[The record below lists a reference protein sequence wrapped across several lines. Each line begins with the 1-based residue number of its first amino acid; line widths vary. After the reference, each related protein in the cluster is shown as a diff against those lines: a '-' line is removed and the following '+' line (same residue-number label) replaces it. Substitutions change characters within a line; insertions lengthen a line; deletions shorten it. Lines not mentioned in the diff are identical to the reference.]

1 MPTEEERMIDL
12 IARANGG
19 DIERARAWFF
29 EEPLRELGGDTAA
42 SYVAQGK
49 GNAIRHYVLNLGAG
63 ATG

>member
-12 IARANGG
+12 IASSNGG

-29 EEPLRELGGDTAA
+29 EAPLKELGGGTAA
-42 SYVAQGK
+42 SYLSEGR
-49 GNAIRHYVLNLGAG
+49 GDAIRHYVLNLGAG